1 MHIDNVHRRGGV
13 RATPLIYILSS
24 NELFREGL
32 VRLLT
37 GDVFD
42 HAVAVSHPEGI
53 RPAVDEIAVVILDM
67 MDSVRALEACRE
79 LRSRL
84 PEARLVLLSPDC
96 NTQELIEGFSA
107 GADAYLVRTM
117 SCEQLQAALRLVQL
131 GFRIPDESI
140 VRALAP
146 TLGAPGQSSADLP
159 DLNCLSAREIE
170 IVQHLVEGLPNK
182 LISRQMH
189 ISDAT
194 VKVHV
199 KAVLRKLH
207 LRNRTQVA
215 TWALRSGLGAKAELS
230 GLAA

>member
-1 MHIDNVHRRGGV
+1 MHIGLQECHSAVTTALV
-13 RATPLIYILSS
+13 YIVSA

-32 VRLLT
+32 VRLLS
-37 GDVFD
+37 GNLFA
-42 HAVAVSHPEGI
+42 HAIAVAAAHEI
-53 RPAVDEIAVVILDM
+53 DLRDEENSVVVIDLSDRLSGM
-67 MDSVRALEACRE
+67 QACRE
-79 LRSRL
+79 LRSTFPHVRL
-84 PEARLVLLSPDC
+84 ALLSPDC
-96 NTQELIEGFSA
+96 DAEELIEGFAA
-107 GADAYLVRTM
+107 GADAYLVRSM
-117 SCEQLQAALRLVQL
+117 SCEQLEAALRLVQL
-131 GFRIPDESI
+131 GFQIPDGSI

-146 TLGAPGQSSADLP
+146 RFGPPGDLGHDVADLE
-159 DLNCLSAREIE
+159 CLSAREIE

-182 LISRQMH
+182 LISRQMR

-215 TWALRSGLGAKAELS
+215 TWALRSGLSAKPEPA